1 MKGPGDGKL
10 SIQITEEENA
20 GTLKGLKIQTLSLWM
35 VAVTIVV
42 SVLIG
47 EGIVHVMRDYNKLAD
62 ITEEYIYV
70 QEEAENLLVGSD
82 FLTDRVRLYAVTK
95 DLGYVE
101 EYFTEVEETKRRDKA
116 LETLEEHMDGKDAE
130 ILTASREALEL
141 SNELMEMEMH
151 AMKLAALSADEAVS
165 MLPLEIGDYPLT
177 EEELSCTSEEKSDAA
192 VGLVFSEEYRDMKR
206 QIEEKI
212 SFVTERVITICEKE
226 QAESE
231 NEMKTAL
238 IHQSIYTVLIVVLVI
253 FSYIMI
259 AVLILR
265 PIRLYVNC
273 IKNNNFLEIT
283 GAYEFKYL
291 AATYN
296 NVYEMTMEQQ
306 NMLRQKAERD
316 ALTGLLNRQS
326 FEQLKESLR
335 NPSKKLAFLLVDV
348 DVFKSINDNYGH
360 DTGDQALIKVAN
372 LLEDNFRKA
381 DYVLRIGGDEFAV
394 IMEKITADKKQIIRD
409 KIDAVNEVLQHPQGD
424 FPKYSVSVGVA
435 FSEQGFHDELFHQTD
450 TALYHT
456 KENGRCGY
464 TFYDELG
471 DGIAEK

>member
-47 EGIVHVMRDYNKLAD
+47 EGIVHVMRDHNKLAD

-70 QEEAENLLVGSD
+70 QEEAENLLIGSD

-151 AMKLAALSADEAVS
+151 AMKLAALSVDEAVS
-165 MLPLEIGDYPLT
+165 RLPLEIGDYPLT
-177 EEELSCTSEEKSDAA
+177 EEELSCTNEEKSDAA

-348 DVFKSINDNYGH
+348 DVFKAINDNYGH

-471 DGIAEK
+471 DGMAEK

>member
-151 AMKLAALSADEAVS
+151 AMKLAALSADEAVN
-165 MLPLEIGDYPLT
+165 MLPLEIEDYPLT

>member
-1 MKGPGDGKL
+1 M

-47 EGIVHVMRDYNKLAD
+47 EGIVHVMRDHNKLAD

-70 QEEAENLLVGSD
+70 QEEAENLLIGSD

-151 AMKLAALSADEAVS
+151 AMKLAALSVDEAVS
-165 MLPLEIGDYPLT
+165 RLPLEIGDYPLT
-177 EEELSCTSEEKSDAA
+177 EEELSCTNEEKSDAA

-348 DVFKSINDNYGH
+348 DVFKAINDNYGH

-471 DGIAEK
+471 DGMAEK

>member
-70 QEEAENLLVGSD
+70 QEEAENLLIGSD

-151 AMKLAALSADEAVS
+151 AMKLAALSVDEAVS
-165 MLPLEIGDYPLT
+165 MLPLEIEDYPLT

>member
-47 EGIVHVMRDYNKLAD
+47 EGIVHVMRDHNKLAD

-70 QEEAENLLVGSD
+70 QEEAENLLIGSD

-151 AMKLAALSADEAVS
+151 AMKLAALSVDEAVS
-165 MLPLEIGDYPLT
+165 RLPLEIGDYPLT
-177 EEELSCTSEEKSDAA
+177 EEELSCTNEEKSDAA

-348 DVFKSINDNYGH
+348 DVFKAINDNYGH

>member
-47 EGIVHVMRDYNKLAD
+47 EGIVHVMRDHNKLAD

-70 QEEAENLLVGSD
+70 QEEAENLLIGSD

-95 DLGYVE
+95 DLDYVE

-151 AMKLAALSADEAVS
+151 AMKLAALSVDEAVS

-177 EEELSCTSEEKSDAA
+177 EEELSCTNEEKSDAA

-348 DVFKSINDNYGH
+348 DVFKAINDNYGH

-471 DGIAEK
+471 DGMAEK

>member
-1 MKGPGDGKL
+1 M

-47 EGIVHVMRDYNKLAD
+47 EGIVHVMRDHNKLAD

-70 QEEAENLLVGSD
+70 QEEAENLLIGSD

-95 DLGYVE
+95 DLDYVE

-151 AMKLAALSADEAVS
+151 AMKLAALSVDEAVS

-177 EEELSCTSEEKSDAA
+177 EEELSCTNEEKSDAA

-348 DVFKSINDNYGH
+348 DVFKAINDNYGH

-471 DGIAEK
+471 DGMAEK

>member
-47 EGIVHVMRDYNKLAD
+47 EGIVHVMRDHNKLAD

-70 QEEAENLLVGSD
+70 QEEAENLLIGSD

-151 AMKLAALSADEAVS
+151 AMKLAALSVDEAVS
-165 MLPLEIGDYPLT
+165 RLPLEIGDYPLT
-177 EEELSCTSEEKSDAA
+177 EEELSCTNEEKSDAA

-316 ALTGLLNRQS
+316 AL
-326 FEQLKESLR
+326 
-335 NPSKKLAFLLVDV
+335 
-348 DVFKSINDNYGH
+348 
-360 DTGDQALIKVAN
+360 
-372 LLEDNFRKA
+372 
-381 DYVLRIGGDEFAV
+381 RI
-394 IMEKITADKKQIIRD
+394 
-409 KIDAVNEVLQHPQGD
+409 
-424 FPKYSVSVGVA
+424 S
-435 FSEQGFHDELFHQTD
+435 
-450 TALYHT
+450 
-456 KENGRCGY
+456 GRY
-464 TFYDELG
+464 
-471 DGIAEK
+471 

>member
-47 EGIVHVMRDYNKLAD
+47 EGIVHVMRDHNKLAD

-70 QEEAENLLVGSD
+70 QEEAENLLIGSD

-151 AMKLAALSADEAVS
+151 AMKLAALSVDEAVS
-165 MLPLEIGDYPLT
+165 RLPLEIGDYPLT
-177 EEELSCTSEEKSDAA
+177 EEELSCTNEEKSDAA

-259 AVLILR
+259 L
-265 PIRLYVNC
+265 
-273 IKNNNFLEIT
+273 F
-283 GAYEFKYL
+283 
-291 AATYN
+291 
-296 NVYEMTMEQQ
+296 
-306 NMLRQKAERD
+306 
-316 ALTGLLNRQS
+316 
-326 FEQLKESLR
+326 
-335 NPSKKLAFLLVDV
+335 NP
-348 DVFKSINDNYGH
+348 
-360 DTGDQALIKVAN
+360 
-372 LLEDNFRKA
+372 
-381 DYVLRIGGDEFAV
+381 
-394 IMEKITADKKQIIRD
+394 
-409 KIDAVNEVLQHPQGD
+409 P
-424 FPKYSVSVGVA
+424 
-435 FSEQGFHDELFHQTD
+435 
-450 TALYHT
+450 
-456 KENGRCGY
+456 
-464 TFYDELG
+464 
-471 DGIAEK
+471 

>member
-151 AMKLAALSADEAVS
+151 AMKLAALSVDEAVS
-165 MLPLEIGDYPLT
+165 MLPLEIEDYPLT

>member
-95 DLGYVE
+95 DLDYVE

-151 AMKLAALSADEAVS
+151 AMKLAALSVDEAVS

-177 EEELSCTSEEKSDAA
+177 EEELSCTNEEKSDAA

-348 DVFKSINDNYGH
+348 DVFKAINDNYGH

-471 DGIAEK
+471 DGMAEK